1 MWAGGGGYIFWHCI
15 SHNFGL
21 VMRGGRGGGGG
32 YMFRLQFPWL
42 IHVCFSRFNI
52 SQSNLSNDIFFSSM
66 CYSHELTNI
75 RHTNMNNDIGPIN
88 K

>member
-1 MWAGGGGYIFWHCI
+1 MWAGGGGYIFWHYV

-32 YMFRLQFPWL
+32 GYVSASVSLANTCALFTFQY
-42 IHVCFSRFNI
+42 
-52 SQSNLSNDIFFSSM
+52 LSIEF
-66 CYSHELTNI
+66 I
-75 RHTNMNNDIGPIN
+75 